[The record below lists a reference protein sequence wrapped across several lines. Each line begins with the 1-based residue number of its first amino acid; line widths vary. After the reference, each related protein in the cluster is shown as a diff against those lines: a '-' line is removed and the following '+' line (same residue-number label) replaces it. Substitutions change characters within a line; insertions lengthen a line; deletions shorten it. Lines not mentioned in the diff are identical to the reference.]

1 VICQSIALGYKER
14 VMSNGSVEEI
24 PMSRRSIAGKRRV
37 YLVIHSIIPWF
48 IGLYC
53 GLVFSLAWSP
63 AIAIAVPLPSVLA
76 STPDAIKDLANE
88 VEESVD
94 DLSRARAG
102 ERDGIGTVE
111 RHVGVRRQIET
122 GKQIEGR
129 ARRELERS
137 QRTSQEIK
145 TKIQNAADD
154 LSDRVK
160 GAFGE

>member
-1 VICQSIALGYKER
+1 
-14 VMSNGSVEEI
+14 MSNGSVEEI

-63 AIAIAVPLPSVLA
+63 AIAIA
-76 STPDAIKDLANE
+76 
-88 VEESVD
+88 EESVD